1 MELTSSTPLKGKSQQ
16 YILSGAT
23 IDSVQQ
29 SFTNIF
35 AELGYKQQSTDWQ
48 KTVFSKGKRWL
59 RLLLGVFIKYN
70 KVEVS
75 FSNAGDMVTAVVTNA
90 SSGFSGGVI
99 GMVQTSK
106 EFKKIVAT
114 LDERLGTSIY

>member
-1 MELTSSTPLKGKSQQ
+1 MELVSSTPLKGKSQQ
-16 YILSGAT
+16 YILSGAN
-23 IDSVQQ
+23 IDSVHQT
-29 SFTNIF
+29 FTNIL
-35 AELGYKQQSTDWQ
+35 AELGYEEKSTDWQ
-48 KTVFSKGKRWL
+48 KTVYSKGNRVL

-75 FSNAGDMVTAVVTNA
+75 FSNAGETVTAIINNA

-99 GMVQTSK
+99 GMVQTTK
-106 EFKKIVAT
+106 EFKKIIGT